1 MRHWTSKS
9 LVMQLCLFSL
19 GILVSIMAAFAATNL
34 YVANSV
40 RQNILNTNEKIL
52 SQVQGKLEDYYSKLN
67 HEAVALSYSPTTKG
81 YFNQTELERVISSK
95 DIETVFSNIMLLDE
109 DILGIALYDSGC
121 VRIAS
126 AGREP
131 NGDFAA
137 GGLRDSIEFGD
148 SYADEQTGNRCFT
161 VSYPVYDLENW
172 QYGRQVGMAV
182 LVMKTD
188 RLRSF
193 LEDSRATQNTEVYLL
208 DGKGAVMAFSMD
220 RNMASATEETTF
232 SAEGTEDGDGYLVRD
247 LDAGIDGWRLV
258 SRIPEEELRSGAGS
272 SIGLVIVA
280 YGIACMMIVI
290 MMYFF
295 YKNFIQRIFKID
307 QFIQE
312 VAHEPGKRMEE
323 RRKDEIGRV
332 VDSLNRML
340 DDRERMDREIQDSQK
355 RMYEVELAEKQLQIL
370 AYRNQI
376 NPHFLYNTFECIRGM
391 ALYHDMDDIAEITMA
406 LSKVFRYAVKEENIV
421 TVGDELDYIREYATI
436 IEYRFMEKIEVEI
449 DAEEEIL
456 ENRVI
461 RLMLQPI
468 VENAVFHGL
477 EQKMDD
483 GCVTVTVRRKLD
495 RFIMFLIEDN
505 GCGMEEAKLRQLIA
519 SLEGGMDRKGIGLSN
534 IYQRLR
540 LFYGKDVVFE
550 IKSEPGKGTRVMI
563 VVPDHVEGG

>member
-1 MRHWTSKS
+1 MKNWSSKS
-9 LVMQLCLFSL
+9 LVTQLCLFSL
-19 GILVSIMAAFAATNL
+19 GILLSLMAAFAATNL
-34 YVANSV
+34 YVANSA

-52 SQVQGKLEDYYSKLN
+52 SQVQGKVEDYHSKLN

-81 YFNQTELERVISSK
+81 YFSQTELERVISSK
-95 DIETVFSNIMLLDE
+95 DIGTVFSNIMLLDE
-109 DILGIALYDSGC
+109 DIAGIALYDSGC
-121 VRIAS
+121 VCIAS
-126 AGREP
+126 VGREP
-131 NGDFAA
+131 SGDFMT

-148 SYADEQTGNRCFT
+148 SFVEEQTGNHCFT
-161 VSYPVYDLENW
+161 VSYPVYDLEDW

-193 LEDSRATQNTEVYLL
+193 LEDSRVTQNTEVYLL
-208 DGKGAVMAFSMD
+208 DGKGAVMAFAMD
-220 RNMASATEETTF
+220 RDMASAAEETTF
-232 SAEGTEDGDGYLVRD
+232 PAEGMGDDAGYHVRN
-247 LDAGIDGWRLV
+247 LEAGIDGWHLV

-272 SIGLVIVA
+272 SMGLVIVA

-307 QFIQE
+307 QFIRE

-332 VDSLNRML
+332 VGSLNRML
-340 DDRERMDREIQDSQK
+340 DDHERMDREIQDSQK

-449 DAEEEIL
+449 DAEEALL

-477 EQKMDD
+477 EQKLDD

-495 RFIMFLIEDN
+495 KFIMFLIEDN
-505 GCGMEEAKLRQLIA
+505 GCGMEEAKLRRLIA

-550 IKSEPGKGTRVMI
+550 IKSEPGKGTKVMI